1 MFLKFRKS
9 KHLLNSLPKYTEKVV
24 DVQGTTFLLR
34 RATMSDIDMLI
45 KIEEAVYN
53 GSAPWLLRDFVS
65 ELSRPHVRLY
75 LVIERRGQIVGFAGA
90 ALRTDIHDMH
100 ITNIAVLPVWQ
111 NSGLGTIFMQE
122 LKLFTKKTGVS
133 SMTLEARVSN
143 LGALSLYERLGYKQ
157 TGIKKGYYLD
167 NREDA
172 VSMALHFDDSTSNN

>member
-111 NSGLGTIFMQE
+111 NSGLGTILMQE
-122 LKLFTKKTGVS
+122 LKLFTKKQVCH
-133 SMTLEARVSN
+133 
-143 LGALSLYERLGYKQ
+143 Q
-157 TGIKKGYYLD
+157 
-167 NREDA
+167 
-172 VSMALHFDDSTSNN
+172 